1 MSEDRRWMYT
11 SYKSA
16 TEISHEWIDKT
27 TEFLDRAFARNT
39 GPSGVLCPCNRC
51 YNRRP
56 HIRSKMV
63 QHLVKNGFRPGYTV
77 WVHHGERGQRRAD
90 VIRERTDDGDGYN
103 DNKIPKMVDD
113 VRHAFDI
120 PLEEEPE
127 PTTQAFFDMLT
138 TSNKPLHGH
147 AQVSQLDAIT
157 RLIAVKAQ
165 FSTSIAC
172 FDAFLTVNAT
182 LLPDGYKLLPQ
193 HV

>member
-1 MSEDRRWMYT
+1 
-11 SYKSA
+11 
-16 TEISHEWIDKT
+16 
-27 TEFLDRAFARNT
+27 
-39 GPSGVLCPCNRC
+39 VC
-51 YNRRP
+51 
-56 HIRSKMV
+56 
-63 QHLVKNGFRPGYTV
+63 
-77 WVHHGERGQRRAD
+77 
-90 VIRERTDDGDGYN
+90 
-103 DNKIPKMVDD
+103 
-113 VRHAFDI
+113 HAFDI